1 MLCTFRV
8 HSDASHLPKPNLTM
22 AKPYIGLSIN
32 HLNIVYVATPS
43 NSGGGPGGTNDAGGL
58 FGIAT
63 DATVK
68 DE

>member
-1 MLCTFRV
+1 
-8 HSDASHLPKPNLTM
+8 M

-32 HLNIVYVATPS
+32 HLTIVYVATPS